1 MVSLSTNLEAGVK
14 SPRIG
19 RYSDFSR
26 HKHECDLAR
35 RQGEAQAMCWLACE
49 LTQSRHCSRLRV
61 LGARRT
67 VLSRSWTCSARF
79 PRR

>member
-49 LTQSRHCSRLRV
+49 L
-61 LGARRT
+61 A
-67 VLSRSWTCSARF
+67 A
-79 PRR
+79 